1 MKNGMLIWN
10 IVLTVLVAALLF
22 LYLGKNK
29 KTGEIKSSVSDT
41 TISENSTKIAYI
53 NMDSVQENY
62 AYAKEILDDIRK
74 QEQDNSLLLE
84 KLSDDYNKKLQ
95 AYSQQDQTAGLQQL
109 SEAHQLDL
117 MESQKKINDR
127 KQSLEQEYVKKV
139 DQSERNLRN
148 KIKDYL
154 REYNKDK
161 KYAYIMSLEDRMFYY
176 VDTVYDI
183 TKEVI
188 QGLNTQHKNK
198 KQ

>member
-10 IVLTVLVAALLF
+10 IALTILVAALLF
-22 LYLGKNK
+22 LYFGKNK

-41 TISENSTKIAYI
+41 TISQNSTKIAYI

-154 REYNKDK
+154 KEYNKDK

-188 QGLNTQHKNK
+188 QGLNAQHKNK

>member
-1 MKNGMLIWN
+1 MLIWN
-10 IVLTVLVAALLF
+10 IALTVLVAALLF
-22 LYLGKNK
+22 LYLGKDK

-41 TISENSTKIAYI
+41 TISQNSTKIAYI

-154 REYNKDK
+154 KEYNKDK

>member
-10 IVLTVLVAALLF
+10 IILTALAGILFF
-22 LYLGKNK
+22 LYFGKNK
-29 KTGEIKSSVSDT
+29 KTDPVSPSVEDT
-41 TISENSTKIAYI
+41 VHFQNSTRIAYI

-62 AYAKEILDDIRK
+62 MYAKEVLDEIRR
-74 QEQDNSLLLE
+74 QEQDNTLLME

-95 AYSQQDQTAGLQQL
+95 TYSQQDQSAGLSQL

-117 MESQKKINDR
+117 METQKKLNDR
-127 KQSLEQEYVKKV
+127 KQSIEQEYVKKV
-139 DQSERNLRN
+139 NQSELNLRN
-148 KIKDYL
+148 KIKDFL
-154 REYNKDK
+154 KEYNKEK

-188 QGLNTQHKNK
+188 QGLNAQHKK
-198 KQ
+198 KQP